1 MIKIIEE
8 NNIIDYYQNFMKN
21 INKNTKD
28 LLHFKIN
35 PYMQRK

>member
-8 NNIIDYYQNFMKN
+8 NRIIDYYQNFMKN
-21 INKNTKD
+21 AKKSTKD
-28 LLHFKIN
+28 LLNLKIN